1 MMSAANTIDQR
12 VINVSIEVNGA
23 TKIYSYPLMIRAT
36 GTKYANAL
44 QNEAEIILTNLDRET
59 QDYILTETSP
69 YNLNRTPK
77 TVVLSAGRVSYGT
90 AVIFRGNVVSSRVTQ
105 PPDVGIVLKC
115 LTGNFI
121 KGNILARFQP
131 GQATLS
137 QISKQVSQDIGTLL
151 NFQATDRN
159 IANYNFVGAAPK
171 QVDLLGSFGGINAF
185 IDDDTLVVKNA
196 DSPLRGKIKIV
207 NASTGMVGIPE
218 FTEWGIKVKFL
229 LDNQTT
235 IGGGLRLTSQ
245 QYPAANGLY
254 VIYKLG
260 FDIATRDTPFYYIAE
275 CRRISS

>member
-1 MMSAANTIDQR
+1 MMTANAIDQR
-12 VINVSIEVNGA
+12 VINVAIQVSGG

-77 TVVLSAGRVSYGT
+77 TVTLSAGRESYGT
-90 AVIFRGNVVSSRVTQ
+90 AVIYVGNIVTSRVTQ
-105 PPDVGIVLKC
+105 PPDIGIVLKC

-121 KGNILARFQP
+121 KGNILARSQP

-137 QISKQVSQDIGTLL
+137 QISKQINQDLGTLL

-159 IANYNFVGAAPK
+159 ISNYNFTGAAPK
-171 QVDLLGSFGGINAF
+171 QVDLLNSFGGINAF
-185 IDDDTLVVKNA
+185 VDDNTLFVLNA
-196 DSPLRGKIKIV
+196 GKALRGKIKIV
-207 NASTGMVGIPE
+207 NATTGMIGIPE

-229 LDNQTT
+229 LDNQTS
-235 IGGGLRLTSQ
+235 IGGGLMLTSQ
-245 QYPAANGLY
+245 QYPAANGTY
-254 VIYKLG
+254 IIYKLG

-275 CRRISS
+275 CRRVSA

>member
-1 MMSAANTIDQR
+1 MMTVNAIDQR
-12 VINVSIEVNGA
+12 IINVAIQVSGG

-77 TVVLSAGRVSYGT
+77 TVTLSAGRQSYGT
-90 AVIFRGNVVSSRVTQ
+90 AVVYVGNIVTSRVTQ

-121 KGNILARFQP
+121 KGNILARSQP
-131 GQATLS
+131 GQSTLS
-137 QISKQVSQDIGTLL
+137 QISRQIAQDTNTLL

-159 IANYNFVGAAPK
+159 VSNYNFAGAAAK
-171 QVDLLGSFGGINAF
+171 QVDLLGSLGGINAF
-185 IDDDTLVVKNA
+185 IDDNTLFVLNSGTALK
-196 DSPLRGKIKIV
+196 GKLKIV
-207 NASTGMVGIPE
+207 NATTGMIGIPE

-235 IGGGLRLTSQ
+235 IGGGLQLTSQ
-245 QYPAANGLY
+245 QYPAANGTY

-260 FDIATRDTPFYYIAE
+260 FDIATRDVPFYYIAE
-275 CRRISS
+275 CRRVSS

>member
-1 MMSAANTIDQR
+1 MMTANAIDQR
-12 VINVSIEVNGA
+12 VINVAIQVSGG

-77 TVVLSAGRVSYGT
+77 TVTLSAGRESYGT
-90 AVIFRGNVVSSRVTQ
+90 AVVYVGNIVTSRVTQ
-105 PPDVGIVLKC
+105 PPDIGIVLKC

-121 KGNILARFQP
+121 KGNILARSQP

-137 QISKQVSQDIGTLL
+137 QISKQINQDLGTLL

-159 IANYNFVGAAPK
+159 ISNYNFTGAAPK
-171 QVDLLGSFGGINAF
+171 QVDLLNSFGGINAF
-185 IDDDTLVVKNA
+185 VDDNTLFVLNA
-196 DSPLRGKIKIV
+196 GKALRGKIKIV
-207 NASTGMVGIPE
+207 NATTGMIGIPE

-229 LDNQTT
+229 LDNQTS
-235 IGGGLRLTSQ
+235 IGGGLMLTSQ
-245 QYPAANGLY
+245 QYPAANGTY
-254 VIYKLG
+254 IIYKLG

-275 CRRISS
+275 CRRVSA